1 MKKVINY
8 FSTQFICKMI
18 LMILAVVTGG
28 GAMAVADLVE
38 PQIGDEGPN
47 PASDATVK
55 ATEPVAEGKSDRLS
69 PGGNKDGQDL
79 TGSQASSTQLKEG
92 GLLEKEW
99 DNEIVKFY
107 PYKTPLLSIVR
118 RMAKTVTIRNWSIS
132 HMRVG
137 GDTLDGQVTVKINTG
152 DTI

>member
-55 ATEPVAEGKSDRLS
+55 ATEPVEAVSSYCILAPFLS
-69 PGGNKDGQDL
+69 V
-79 TGSQASSTQLKEG
+79 EG
-92 GLLEKEW
+92 GAE
-99 DNEIVKFY
+99 NGFAV
-107 PYKTPLLSIVR
+107 SIVVKMQR
-118 RMAKTVTIRNWSIS
+118 GSILG
-132 HMRVG
+132 MG
-137 GDTLDGQVTVKINTG
+137 LCGAQADLADAALL
-152 DTI
+152 

>member
-55 ATEPVAEGKSDRLS
+55 ATEPVEAGKSDRLS
-69 PGGNKDGQDL
+69 PGGKKDGQDL

-137 GDTLDGQVTVKINTG
+137 GDTLDDQYWRHH
-152 DTI
+152 